1 MLHLRRI
8 TYCTLYY
15 ACSRLR
21 PEPQISGFI
30 PPYSQARACCAGV
43 GSQARTSQ
51 EGTGSQAR
59 GCWASSGSQ
68 APCSNQFDHETKW
81 PLLTICTYSK
91 WPKSQSRYH
100 ISPYDLSFAANYVS
114 EFLAVIYYINWTG
127 CVHIAYHTGWN
138 IHVRSTKRKVSQN
151 WRHHIDCSISS

>member
-1 MLHLRRI
+1 MHWPWSGLHVRRW
-8 TYCTLYY
+8 Y
-15 ACSRLR
+15 RV
-21 PEPQISGFI
+21 SGFI
-30 PPYSQARACCAGV
+30 PPIFAGSRLLRRRGLA
-43 GSQARTSQ
+43 GSHISGRYGLA
-51 EGTGSQAR
+51 GSRLLSKPGLA
-59 GCWASSGSQ
+59 GSQ

-81 PLLTICTYSK
+81 PPLIIYTYSK